1 MAKRLYPP
9 QLDGTLP
16 AFTGATVVVP
26 FAMNKAVSLSEVTGF
41 RLKIKT
47 TLNDILIND
56 NAPIE
61 STNFTNSSVTFDISS
76 IIDKLKIGNYY
87 KFQIAYVDQDE
98 ESGYFSTVGVIKYTT
113 KPTVAIKNL
122 VEIDGNA
129 TLVSYIG
136 EYSQYKLNENYD
148 NINDVTEKVAYYKYE
163 VYDLNDVLIEDSNW
177 ILHSSLN
184 DLYNHYSTDEFTI
197 KTELTPN
204 TPYFLRYITKSK
216 NGLITK
222 SPRYQIVNV
231 DTVEPDLDAILQAK
245 LNYDNGY
252 IHLSFK
258 DKMIGGAVKNAL
270 GSFFL
275 DRYHDGKWETIS
287 KFILQGEKPS
297 SWEFNDMTIEQG
309 ITYTYAYRQYS
320 EITGIYSIRR
330 NMEEVYD
337 YAVEDYIP
345 GDEIYADFEDAFLY
359 DGERQLN
366 IKYNP
371 KVSTFKTDII
381 EQKLDTLGSKFPF
394 IFRNGHT
401 NYKEFAISG
410 LISYLSDSE
419 GLFTSVDVDPDENN
433 RIQYIISNEP
443 FDENITYYLKLNN
456 GLFRPVSITASR
468 YAYGKYYIKFME
480 SKEIKTKDIPQKLS
494 TTNLVDYNIA
504 NERKFKL
511 EVLDWL
517 NNGKPKLFRSPAEG
531 NYIIR
536 LMNNSLSPTD
546 SISRM
551 LHTFNSSAY
560 EIADYNYDNMV
571 KFGFINNEDLDTT
584 RVYYKTFDLVDIID
598 NDNVLKVQNIINVP
612 SATSVEFYDM
622 TPGTILTINDNNRF
636 VIGVTGTLILNNL
649 DEPITKIEF
658 NPNSFFV
665 NSYPK
670 KDYIEQPD
678 SGALIENPVQ
688 TDLWQPYGYVVVGY
702 TAEGNAA
709 FDKIKNI
716 TIKSYPC
723 RQFFGNKMPYKKAVG
738 DYDLTKQ
745 YYSYDR
751 LDGTFTSMGYLT
763 ERSYYRNEYYEPDDI
778 FKNLDLINVVIEN
791 PTFKFINLIH
801 AKFIKRNTIDIYYF
815 GENYENDITTRNYS
829 DFYWDPYKSKRLEES
844 DFDPYTIFRVRAQAE
859 ITNELIEDQL
869 PDWYIRGRDYYL
881 DRQLNK
887 FFPITGSYIDGRI
900 PYAFRGQYYDAEKE
914 CYVQDPKF
922 YTVTIGEDEKDL
934 SVEDIET
941 FEIWDFKPEEL
952 SQLLIG
958 PGVVAECTY
967 IGKEIEYNFD
977 YKEKDEYFAARNNL
991 KEALNSQVTDTEAE
1005 GSLSLDTYEA
1015 NVQQAYT
1022 NLQAARSNYIDKT
1035 IQLLKEYDIEH
1046 GLAKG

>member
-16 AFTGATVVVP
+16 AFTGATLVVP
-26 FAMNKAVSLSEVTGF
+26 FVMNKAVSLSEVKGF

-61 STNFTNSSVTFDISS
+61 STKFTSSEVTFDISS
-76 IIDKLKIGNYY
+76 ILDKLRIGSYY
-87 KFQIAYVDQDE
+87 KIQIAYINEDE

-113 KPTVAIKNL
+113 KPVVSIKNL
-122 VEIDGNA
+122 VEVEGNA
-129 TLVSYIG
+129 ALVSYVG
-136 EYSQYKLNENYD
+136 EYSQYLLDDDYN
-148 NINDVTEKVAYYKYE
+148 NINDVTEKIYQYKYE
-163 VYDLNDVLIEDSNW
+163 LYDLTDTLIEESEW
-177 ILHSSLN
+177 ILHSTSN
-184 DLYNHYSTDEFTI
+184 DLYNHYSTDEFVI
-197 KTELTPN
+197 KTELEPN
-204 TPYFLRYITKSK
+204 SPYFLRYITKSK

-222 SPRYQIVNV
+222 SPKYRIVAV

-245 LNYDNGY
+245 LNYENGY

-275 DRYHDGKWETIS
+275 DRYHDGKWETIT
-287 KFILQGEKPS
+287 KFLLQGEKPS

-320 EITGIYSIRR
+320 EATGIYSIRR

-337 YAVEDYIP
+337 YAKEEYIP
-345 GDEIYADFEDAFLY
+345 SSTIYADFEDAFLF

-371 KVSTFKTDII
+371 KVNTFKTDII
-381 EQKLDTLGSKFPF
+381 EQKMDTLGSKFPF

-410 LISYLSDSE
+410 LISYLSDNE
-419 GLFTSVDVDPDENN
+419 GLFAKIDTDKDVND
-433 RIQYIISNEP
+433 RARYVISNKP
-443 FDENITYYLKLNN
+443 FDESLTYYTKLNN
-456 GLFRPVSITASR
+456 GVFRPLSLTASK
-468 YAYGKYYIKFME
+468 YVFGKYYIKA
-480 SKEIKTKDIPQKLS
+480 IDDKDIDHLSIPQKLT

-560 EIADYNYDNMV
+560 EIADYNYENMV
-571 KFGFINNEDLDTT
+571 RYGFINNEELDTT
-584 RVYYKTFDLVDIID
+584 RVYYKTFDLVDIIGED
-598 NDNVLKVQNIINVP
+598 NTLNVKNIINVP
-612 SATSVEFYDM
+612 SATSIEFYDM
-622 TPGTILTINDNNRF
+622 TPGTILTINGNNKF

-658 NPNSFFV
+658 NANSFFV
-665 NSYPK
+665 NSYPYTK
-670 KDYIEQPD
+670 KSEEDTPKQM
-678 SGALIENPVQ
+678 
-688 TDLWQPYGYVVVGY
+688 WQPYGYVIVGY

-709 FDKIKNI
+709 FDKIKKI

-723 RQFFGNKMPYKKAVG
+723 RQFFGDKMPYKLATG

-745 YYSYDR
+745 YYSYNR
-751 LDGTFTSMGYLT
+751 LTHSSSAVGFISEY
-763 ERSYYRNEYYEPDDI
+763 EYYRDEYYERDDI
-778 FKNLDLINVVIEN
+778 FKNLDLINNVIES
-791 PTFKFINLIH
+791 PIFKIINLIH
-801 AKFIKRNTIDIYYF
+801 GKFIKRNTIDVYYF
-815 GENYENDITTRNYS
+815 GESYENDINNRNYS
-829 DFYWDPYKSKRLEES
+829 NFFLDYYKTRRLEES
-844 DFDPYTIFRVRAQAE
+844 DFNPYTIFRVRTQVE
-859 ITNELIEDQL
+859 IENELIEDQL
-869 PDWYIRGRDYYL
+869 PEWYIRGRDYYL

-887 FFPITGSYIDGRI
+887 FFPISGSYIDGYSDT
-900 PYAFRGQYYDAEKE
+900 PFRGQYYDGDKE
-914 CYVQDPKF
+914 AYVQDPRF
-922 YTVTIGEDEKDL
+922 YGVTIGDDERDL
-934 SVEDIET
+934 LVEDIES
-941 FEIWDFKPEEL
+941 FEIWDFEPKEL
-952 SQLLIG
+952 SRLMIG
-958 PGVVAECTY
+958 PGVIAELTY
-967 IGKEIEYNFD
+967 IGKEIEYNFE
-977 YKEKDEYFAARNNL
+977 YQEKDEYFTACRNLESALAQPVGETEGSLTIDSYDANVNQAYYNLQIARNN
-991 KEALNSQVTDTEAE
+991 
-1005 GSLSLDTYEA
+1005 
-1015 NVQQAYT
+1015 
-1022 NLQAARSNYIDKT
+1022 YIVKT
-1035 IQLLKEYDIEH
+1035 IRLLKEYDIEH